1 MSETICGQCERV
13 IVLREH
19 KGPRGPWSHWV
30 HFKPAVGTFFSS
42 VGEPSHYITD
52 ADGIVTGEQS
62 HYPQGTDPTPIDE
75 W

>member
-1 MSETICGQCERV
+1 
-13 IVLREH
+13 
-19 KGPRGPWSHWV
+19 
-30 HFKPAVGTFFSS
+30 VGTFFSS

-52 ADGIVTGEQS
+52 ADGIVTGEQG